1 MIICFVDGVADFL
14 RSAFASTN
22 PTINSDWLGAASKQN
37 RIDVRQEAEFR
48 ADNHGRRVPAVA
60 GRQIGEAF
68 DAGAPFA
75 LIPTFQKAAL
85 LLSVVGI
92 AEQPSGRVASF
103 IKLFD
108 CHL

>member
-22 PTINSDWLGAASKQN
+22 PTINSDWLGA
-37 RIDVRQEAEFR
+37 
-48 ADNHGRRVPAVA
+48 AVA